1 MSKIR
6 GRMLG
11 VLTTLVLASFIA
23 HAQNAGS
30 NAPFRDNPHW
40 TAADGVWSTTRA
52 PASPEEYLM
61 TRGGALADSVTSFEY
76 RAPSGSSARLYL
88 MGRYAVE
95 LPGIGTGDG
104 EWTSVSIRFRA
115 PRFDA
120 GFTKKDNALVIES
133 RVGKEARRSVVHP
146 AADPGARWEN
156 EDFRGPGVFAVVKP
170 PFALRNLSH
179 GAGDFEPLTVPQA
192 SGGETNERELLDSV
206 ALGKETFAQLGCVQC
221 HLVAPSETA
230 MSTGPNLFGLIQ
242 PEPRAR
248 EVVEGEGHRF
258 SVKATRAYL
267 SRSIR
272 APADQLAVAESGPTK
287 GEAYLPVMPAYPR
300 EILDDQKI
308 EAIGDYLATLNGPQ
322 SRGPVVRLV
331 SKTPTAPYDPMTDGL
346 QWLVGADVR
355 MQRGPLP
362 GVSARSIH
370 VGNPNGVNYSFDPRL
385 LSIAKIWQGGFLDM
399 EGELT
404 NRGGR
409 GLKLGYESREIGFG
423 DREYLLAP
431 LDPNGKA
438 IDFSFKEAKFGDLER
453 MKAALNSREDQLA
466 QIAAVDAKFLGYSRD
481 SRSPTAAPRFK
492 YRVGKNVVETSASFA
507 DSGSVSINVSG
518 VLAAPQV
525 FVLNPKLLAKAS
537 VDAGK
542 LEGDRWTLPA
552 GKANATLSASI
563 ALASGAWRPA
573 QSTYAFKRAPLER
586 APATAK
592 LPAGYSIE
600 NYYPPKDNYGRPQ
613 LFEALGLA
621 LAKDGT
627 VVVGTRNAGIWR
639 LVGNEW
645 RLFAEGLFDSLG
657 VVVEDG
663 KGLVVVA
670 GQKAEL
676 TRISDTNGDGVADRY
691 ETLFDAHSYHGN
703 YHTYLHGPVRAK
715 DGAYYFALNLAH
727 GGDIYTGGG
736 QVMGTFGGLNGWAFR
751 VEPDGKYQLFAH
763 GLRSPAS
770 VGAAPD
776 GRVWYAD
783 NQGDFVG
790 TSKLYEL
797 KKDRFYGHPAGLV
810 DLPGMTPASPEIQW
824 DKVAG
829 RKERAAVLFPHNR
842 VANSPGNPAWV
853 TAKTFGPWAGQ
864 ILIGDQTQS
873 NLLRVSMQ
881 KVGDV
886 EQGSVMPFFEGLESG
901 VMRPLFLRDGS
912 LLLGQT
918 GRGWQAKGGKV
929 ASLQHVRWDGKTV
942 APAIASMSA
951 TAKGFTLALT
961 QPLGAGVSVDLLKS
975 ALTVE
980 SWTYRDAPDYG
991 SPELDLREE
1000 KFEAITIGKDRRSVE
1015 ISLASRELTQ
1025 VHPLQLARV
1034 YHAKLASQTL
1044 FDANAPSQLDAYYS
1058 LLRFPE

>member
-6 GRMLG
+6 GQILG
-11 VLTTLVLASFIA
+11 VLTTLVLTSFIGL
-23 HAQNAGS
+23 HAQSAGS
-30 NAPFRDNPHW
+30 NAPFRDN
-40 TAADGVWSTTRA
+40 AAWAVSDGVWSTARA
-52 PASPEEYLM
+52 AASPEEYLM
-61 TRGGALADSVTSFEY
+61 TRGALADSVTTFEY
-76 RAPSGSSARLYL
+76 RAPAGSSGKIYL

-95 LPGIGTGDG
+95 LPGVGAGEG
-104 EWTSVSIRFRA
+104 EWTPVLIRFRA

-120 GFTKKDNALVIES
+120 GFTKKDPAFVIEA
-133 RVGKEARRSVVHP
+133 RVGKDTKRGEIHP
-146 AADPGARWEN
+146 GVDAGARWDG
-156 EDFRGPGVFAVVKP
+156 EDFRGPGVVAVVKA
-170 PFALRNLSH
+170 PFALRSVNH
-179 GAGDFEPLTVPQA
+179 AAGDFEPLVVPKT
-192 SGGETNERELLDSV
+192 SGAETNEKDLLDSV
-206 ALGKETFAQLGCVQC
+206 ALGKEAFDQLGCVQC

-230 MSTGPNLFGLIQ
+230 MSTGPNLYGLIQ
-242 PEPRAR
+242 SEPRAR
-248 EVVEGEGHRF
+248 EVAEGEGHRF
-258 SVKATRAYL
+258 SVKASRSYL
-267 SRSIR
+267 LRSIR
-272 APADQLAVAESGPTK
+272 APAEQLAVAESGPTK
-287 GEAYLPVMPAYPR
+287 GEAYLPVMPAFPR
-300 EILDDQKI
+300 DILDDAKI
-308 EAIGDYLATLNGPQ
+308 EAIGDYLATLNAPQ
-322 SRGPVVRLV
+322 NRGPVVKLV
-331 SKTPTAPYDPMTDGL
+331 GKTPAAPYDPMTDGL

-355 MQRGPLP
+355 LQRGPLP

-385 LSIAKIWQGGFLDM
+385 LAIAKIWQGGFLDM

-404 NRGGR
+404 GRGGR
-409 GLKLGYESREIGFG
+409 GMKLGHESREIGFG

-431 LDPNGKA
+431 LQPDGKP
-438 IDFSFKEAKFGDLER
+438 IDFSFKEAKFGDGAR
-453 MKAALNSREDQLA
+453 MKAALNGTEDQLA
-466 QIAAVDAKFLGYSRD
+466 QIAAIDAKFLGYSRD
-481 SRSPTAAPRFK
+481 SRSPTASPAFK
-492 YRVGKNVVETSASFA
+492 YRVGKNVIETSATFA
-507 DSGSVSINVSG
+507 DSGSVTIAVRG
-518 VLAAPQV
+518 TLAAPQV

-537 VDAGK
+537 VTAGK
-542 LEGDRWTLPA
+542 LDGDRWTLPA
-552 GKANATLSASI
+552 GKLNATLESTI
-563 ALASGAWRPA
+563 ALGTGAWRPA
-573 QSTYAFKRAPLER
+573 ASKYAYKRAPLER
-586 APATAK
+586 TPAVAK

-613 LFEALGLA
+613 LFEALGLS

-627 VVVGTRNAGIWR
+627 VVVATRNAGIWR

-676 TRISDTNGDGVADRY
+676 TRISDTNGDGIADRY

-727 GGDIYTGGG
+727 GGDIYMGGG
-736 QVMGTFGGLNGWAFR
+736 QVMGTYGGFNGWAVR
-751 VEPDGKYQLFAH
+751 VEPDGKYQMFAN

-770 VGAAPD
+770 VGTSPD

-797 KKDRFYGHPAGLV
+797 KKDKFYGHPAGLV

-824 DKVAG
+824 EKVAG
-829 RKERAAVLFPHNR
+829 RKEKPVVLFPHNR
-842 VANSPGNPAWV
+842 VANSPGNPAWI
-853 TAKTFGPWAGQ
+853 TQGGFGPFAGE

-873 NLLRVSMQ
+873 NLLRVSLQ

-942 APAIASMSA
+942 APAIASMEA
-951 TAKGFTLALT
+951 TPKGFTLKLT

-975 ALTVE
+975 ALTLA

-991 SPELDLREE
+991 SPELGARDE
-1000 KFEAITIGKDRRSVE
+1000 KFESLAIGADRRSVA
-1015 ISLASRELTQ
+1015 ITLASRELPQ
-1025 VHPLQLARV
+1025 VHPRQLARV
-1034 YHAKLASQTL
+1034 YHAKLAAQTL
-1044 FDANAPSQLDAYYS
+1044 FDADAPAQLDAYYS
-1058 LLRFPE
+1058 LLRFPD

>member
-1 MSKIR
+1 MSKFR
-6 GRMLG
+6 RCTMG
-11 VLTTLVLASFIA
+11 VLATLVLTSFIGLR
-23 HAQNAGS
+23 AQNAEP
-30 NAPFRDNPHW
+30 NRPFRDNAAW
-40 TAADGVWSTTRA
+40 TVTDGVWATTRA
-52 PASPEEYLM
+52 AASPEEYLM
-61 TRGGALADSVTSFEY
+61 TRGALADSVTSFEY
-76 RAPSGSSARLYL
+76 RAPAGSSAKIYL

-95 LPGIGTGDG
+95 LPGSGAGDG
-104 EWTSVSIRFRA
+104 EWTPVSIRFRA

-120 GFTKKDNALVIES
+120 GFTKSDFALVIDA
-133 RVGKEARRSVVHP
+133 RVGKDTKRSELHP
-146 AADPGARWEN
+146 SADPGARWDG
-156 EDFRGPGVFAVVKP
+156 EDFRGPGVIAVVKA
-170 PFALRNLSH
+170 PFALRNVSH
-179 GAGDFEPLTVPQA
+179 AAGDFEPLTVPKA
-192 SGGETNERELLDSV
+192 NGGETNEKDLLDSV
-206 ALGKETFAQLGCVQC
+206 ALGRQAFEQVGCVQC
-221 HLVAPSETA
+221 HLVARSETA
-230 MSTGPNLFGLIQ
+230 MSTGPNLFGLFQ
-242 PEPRAR
+242 GEPRAR

-258 SVKATRAYL
+258 SVKATRSYL
-267 SRSIR
+267 KRSIR
-272 APADQLAVAESGPTK
+272 TPADQLAVAESGPTK

-300 EILDDQKI
+300 DILDDQKI
-308 EAIGDYLATLNGPQ
+308 EAIGDYLTTLNDPQ
-322 SRGPVVRLV
+322 LRGPVVKLV
-331 SKTPTAPYDPMTDGL
+331 SKTPSAPYDPMTDGL
-346 QWLVGADVR
+346 QWLVGDEVR
-355 MQRGPLP
+355 LQRGPLP

-385 LSIAKIWQGGFLDM
+385 LAIAKIWQGGFLDM

-404 NRGGR
+404 GRGGR
-409 GLKLGYESREIGFG
+409 GMKLGHESREIGFG
-423 DREYLLAP
+423 DREFLLAP
-431 LDPNGKA
+431 LQPNGKP
-438 IDFSFKEAKFGDLER
+438 IDFSFKEAKFGDTER

-466 QIAAVDAKFLGYSRD
+466 QIAAIDAKFLGYSRD
-481 SRSPTAAPRFK
+481 SRSKAAAPLFK
-492 YRVGKNVVETSASFA
+492 YRVGKNVIETSASFA
-507 DSGSVSINVSG
+507 DTGSVSVSVSG
-518 VLAAPQV
+518 TLAAPQV
-525 FVLNPKLLAKAS
+525 FALNPKLLTRLS
-537 VDAGK
+537 VSAGK

-552 GKANATLSASI
+552 GKTNATLKATI
-563 ALASGAWRPA
+563 ALAGGAWRPA
-573 QSTYAFKRAPLER
+573 PSTYAYKRVPLER
-586 APATAK
+586 VPAIAK

-613 LFEALGLA
+613 LFEALGLS

-663 KGLVVVA
+663 KGLIVVA

-676 TRISDTNGDGVADRY
+676 TRISDTNGDGIADKY

-727 GGDIYTGGG
+727 GADIYMGGG
-736 QVMGTFGGLNGWAFR
+736 QVMGTYGGFNGWAVR
-751 VEPDGKYQLFAH
+751 VEPDGKYQLFAN

-770 VGAAPD
+770 LGVAPD
-776 GRVWYAD
+776 GRVWYTD

-797 KKDRFYGHPAGLV
+797 KKDKFYGHPAGLV

-829 RKERAAVLFPHNR
+829 RKEKPIVLFPHNR

-853 TAKTFGPWAGQ
+853 TTPKFGPFAGE

-873 NLLRVSMQ
+873 NLLRVSLQ
-881 KVGDV
+881 KVGGV

-901 VMRPLFLRDGS
+901 VMRPLFLPDGS

-942 APAIASMSA
+942 APAISSMEA
-951 TAKGFTLALT
+951 TSKGFTVKLT
-961 QPLGAGVSVDLLKS
+961 QPLGAGVSVELLKS
-975 ALTVE
+975 ALAVE

-991 SPELDLREE
+991 SPELDLRDE
-1000 KFEAITIGKDRRSVE
+1000 KFESLAIAADRRSIE
-1015 ISLASRELTQ
+1015 IALASRDLPQ
-1025 VHPLQLARV
+1025 VHPRQLARV
-1034 YHAKLASQTL
+1034 YHAKLKSQTL
-1044 FDANAPSQLDAYYS
+1044 FDANAPAQLDAYYS
-1058 LLRFPE
+1058 LLRFPD

>member
-1 MSKIR
+1 
-6 GRMLG
+6 
-11 VLTTLVLASFIA
+11 
-23 HAQNAGS
+23 
-30 NAPFRDNPHW
+30 
-40 TAADGVWSTTRA
+40 
-52 PASPEEYLM
+52 
-61 TRGGALADSVTSFEY
+61 VTSLEY
-76 RAPSGSSARLYL
+76 RAPAGSSAKFYL

-95 LPGIGTGDG
+95 LPGVGTGEG
-104 EWTSVSIRFRA
+104 EWTPVFIRFRA

-120 GFTKKDNALVIES
+120 GFTKKDNALVIEA
-133 RVGKEARRSVVHP
+133 RVGKDTKRNVVH
-146 AADPGARWEN
+146 ASWDPGARWES
-156 EDFRGPGVFAVVKP
+156 EDFRGPGVIAVVKP
-170 PFALRNLSH
+170 PFALRNVSH
-179 GAGDFEPLTVPQA
+179 GAGDFEPLTVPTA
-192 SGGETNERELLDSV
+192 NGGATNESDLLDSV
-206 ALGKETFAQLGCVQC
+206 ALGKETFDQLGCVQC

-242 PEPRAR
+242 AEPRAR

-267 SRSIR
+267 LRSVR

-308 EAIGDYLATLNGPQ
+308 DAIGDYLATLNQPQ
-322 SRGPVVRLV
+322 SRGPVVKLV
-331 SKTPTAPYDPMTDGL
+331 SKTPAAPYDPMTDGL
-346 QWLVGADVR
+346 QWLVGDEVR
-355 MQRGPLP
+355 LQRGPLP

-370 VGNPNGVNYSFDPRL
+370 VGNPNGVNYSFDPRV

-409 GLKLGYESREIGFG
+409 GLKLGHESREIGFG
-423 DREYLLAP
+423 EREYLLAP
-431 LDPNGKA
+431 LAPNGKS
-438 IDFSFKEAKFGDLER
+438 IDFSFKEAKFGDADR
-453 MKAALNSREDQLA
+453 MKAALNSREDQLS

-481 SRSPTAAPRFK
+481 SRSKTASPLFK
-492 YRVGKNVVETSASFA
+492 YRVGKNVIETSAVFA
-507 DSGSVSINVSG
+507 DAGSVSVSVSG
-518 VLAAPQV
+518 TFAAPQV

-537 VDAGK
+537 VSAGK
-542 LEGDRWTLPA
+542 LEADRWTLPP
-552 GKANATLSASI
+552 GKVDATLKASI
-563 ALASGAWRPA
+563 ALAAGAWRPA
-573 QSTYAFKRAPLER
+573 PSTYAYKRAPLER

-592 LPAGYSIE
+592 LPAGYSVE
-600 NYYPPKDNYGRPQ
+600 SYYPPKDNYGRPQ
-613 LFEALGLA
+613 LFEALGLS

-676 TRISDTNGDGVADRY
+676 TRISDINGDGVADRY

-703 YHTYLHGPVRAK
+703 YHTYLHGPVRGK

-727 GGDIYTGGG
+727 GNDIYTGGG
-736 QVMGTFGGLNGWAFR
+736 QVMGTFGGFNGWAFR
-751 VEPDGKYQLFAH
+751 VEPDGKYQLLAN

-824 DKVAG
+824 EKVAE
-829 RKERAAVLFPHNR
+829 RKEKAVVLFPHNR

-853 TAKTFGPWAGQ
+853 TQSAFGPFAGQ

-873 NLLRVSMQ
+873 NLLRVSLQ

-942 APAIASMSA
+942 APAIASMNA
-951 TAKGFTLALT
+951 TAKGFTLNLT

-975 ALTVE
+975 ALAVE

-991 SPELDLREE
+991 SPELDLRDE
-1000 KFEAITIGKDRRSVE
+1000 KLEAISIGADRRSVD
-1015 ISLASRELTQ
+1015 IALASRELPQ
-1025 VHPLQLARV
+1025 VHPRQLARV

-1044 FDANAPSQLDAYYS
+1044 FDANAPTQLDAYYS
-1058 LLRFPE
+1058 LLRFPQ